1 MADRAD
7 DADYVR
13 VQIRQ
18 AGAVIPSKK
27 NRTVPIAHDAEIY
40 KE

>member
-1 MADRAD
+1 MADRTD

-18 AGAVIPSKK
+18 VEAVTPSKK